1 MKQRFF
7 VILGFAVNILCP
19 VQASACDFAPGKYQ
33 QISESEFSVS
43 LELNKNAQFVLTQER
58 WLAGAHGQR
67 ETHIYRGTWKCDHA
81 QLELHYSTQTVQ
93 GIWAEEDLS
102 HYGKVKSAKSLHFA
116 AQKTEDH
123 IFNGVSFWPQ
133 SVILSFKS

>member
-1 MKQRFF
+1 MKQPLLL
-7 VILGFAVNILCP
+7 ILGFAVNILYP
-19 VQASACDFAPGKYQ
+19 LQASACDFVPGKYQ
-33 QISESEFSVS
+33 QITESELSVS

-58 WLAGAHGQR
+58 WLAGAHQLR

-81 QLELHYSTQTVQ
+81 QLELHYSAQTVQ

-102 HYGKVKSAKSLHFA
+102 HYGKVKSARSLHFA
-116 AQKTEDH
+116 VQKTEDK
-123 IFNGVSFWPQ
+123 IFNGASFWPQ